1 MRLQLPKPSARA
13 VVTLLVAVVLAG
25 CSITPKQISLPIP
38 GKAKD
43 AKVER
48 QKVWDTH
55 KERLVTLREWSM
67 KGKMA
72 VKTAQKG
79 GSATVIWDRDFA
91 KHDVEIYGPFG
102 GGRIRLAEDEFGATL
117 TDNKKNVT
125 IGETAYKLL
134 YQEVGWPVP
143 FDALKYWI
151 LGLPIP
157 DVWAEWELNP
167 AGYLGWLRQGGW
179 EITFEDYRDRE
190 GIPMPRKIKLSALPG
205 TVNLR
210 FPDGQTSEMLDVKF
224 VVQSIK
230 LSAKKAAKAKT
241 PSG

>member
-1 MRLQLPKPSARA
+1 MNLR
-13 VVTLLVAVVLAG
+13 TLYTAATLAMALAISG
-25 CSITPKQISLPIP
+25 CSITPKKVVLPIP
-38 GKAKD
+38 GQAKAVD
-43 AKVER
+43 AKAAR
-48 QKVWDTH
+48 QQVWNEH
-55 KERLVTLREWSM
+55 KERLVGLRSWSL

-72 VKTAQKG
+72 VKTERKG
-79 GSATVIWDRDFA
+79 GSATVIWDRAFA

-134 YQEVGWPVP
+134 YSEVGWPVP

-151 LGLPIP
+151 LGSPIP
-157 DVWAEWELNP
+157 DVWAQWELNDT
-167 AGYLGWLRQGGW
+167 GYLAWLRQGGW
-179 EITFEDYRDRE
+179 EITFDDYRDRD

-205 TVNLR
+205 TVNLK
-210 FPDGQTSEMLDVKF
+210 FPDGKTSEMLDVKF
-224 VVQSIK
+224 VVQKIK
-230 LSAKKAAKAKT
+230 LPTGQAQNAET

>member
-1 MRLQLPKPSARA
+1 MTLR
-13 VVTLLVAVVLAG
+13 TLLPAVMLASALVVSG
-25 CSITPKQISLPIP
+25 CSITQKQIVLPIP
-38 GKAKD
+38 GKAKAVD
-43 AKVER
+43 AKAAR
-48 QKVWDTH
+48 QKVWDEH
-55 KERLVTLREWSM
+55 KERLVELRSWSM

-72 VKTAQKG
+72 VKTVQKG

-102 GGRIRLAEDEFGATL
+102 GGRIRIAEDEFGATL

-143 FDALKYWI
+143 FDALKFWI
-151 LGLPIP
+151 LGSPIP
-157 DVWAEWELNP
+157 DVWAEWELND

-179 EITFEDYRDRE
+179 EITFDDYRDR
-190 GIPMPRKIKLSALPG
+190 GGVPMPRKIKMSALPG
-205 TVNLR
+205 TVNLK

-224 VVQSIK
+224 VVQKIK
-230 LSAKKAAKAKT
+230 LPTEQSQKAIT